1 MKPTD
6 EEIEK
11 AAKVATSYED
21 VGLLCVDPMRQR
33 DWIDG
38 ANWALQFAGLW
49 WKKPEDAEKPIP
61 FKGLLICFLN
71 KFGNYQYAP
80 GFFGDGAWKLE
91 DDQVY
96 LHSGNLIAW
105 SYLDF
110 PEWLK

>member
-6 EEIEK
+6 
-11 AAKVATSYED
+11 D
-21 VGLLCVDPMRQR
+21 VIWEASLNYFDRGGDGS
-33 DWIDG
+33 DAFFNG
-38 ANWALQFAGLW
+38 ANWALQFSGLQ

-61 FKGLLICFLN
+61 SKGLLICFLN

-91 DDQVY
+91 DDEVY

-110 PEWLK
+110 PEWCK